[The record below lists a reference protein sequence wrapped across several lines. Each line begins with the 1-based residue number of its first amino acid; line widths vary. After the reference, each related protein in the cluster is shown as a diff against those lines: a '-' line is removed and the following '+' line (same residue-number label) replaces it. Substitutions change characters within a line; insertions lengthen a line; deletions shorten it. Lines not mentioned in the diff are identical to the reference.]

1 MPDHLRAL
9 VAVLFIAGIVFLI
22 ARAPACQAAM
32 AEEDFRRRRNLWLV
46 LTLMVFLAHSFWFFM
61 AAAAVLLAM
70 TGRRDPNPLALFL
83 FLLFAAPGMS
93 DEIPGFGLARQ
104 IFALSYPRLL
114 ALAILLPAALALL
127 LDPAAKNPA
136 AKWPDRLLA
145 AYIGLNLV
153 LQLNLDTFTN
163 TFRYGLY
170 YGMDIVLP
178 YYVASRSLR
187 KIEHFRDALMA
198 FAVAALVLAAIG
210 AFEFAKGWLL
220 YSPLDEALGVDWGYG
235 GYLQRGDSVR
245 ALASTGQPIALG
257 FTMAVACGVF
267 LYLRSAVSSR
277 GTWLLGMGLLLA
289 GLVAPVS
296 RGPWLGA
303 ALGYVAF
310 VATGPKPLEP
320 LSRIAFI
327 GLVAAPV
334 LFASPLGDKLV
345 ASLPFIGSEAN
356 DTFVYRQ
363 QLLEMSLG
371 LIREHPLFGSFDF
384 LKYMEDLRQGQGI
397 VDIVNTYLGI
407 ALTSGLVGLSLFVS
421 FFLAVAA
428 GVFRALRAGSSPDGE
443 TALLGRVLLAT
454 LAGILTIIFTV
465 SSITV
470 IPIIYWSMAGLG
482 LAYVRLAARPVPTPS
497 PAHPSPAPMAGFKA

>member
-1 MPDHLRAL
+1 
-9 VAVLFIAGIVFLI
+9 
-22 ARAPACQAAM
+22 
-32 AEEDFRRRRNLWLV
+32 RRRRNLWLV
-46 LTLMVFLAHSFWFFM
+46 VTLLVFLAHNFWFFM
-61 AAAAVLLAM
+61 AAAGLLLAM

-83 FLLFAAPGMS
+83 FLLFAAPGMG

-104 IFALSYPRLL
+104 VLTLNYPRLL
-114 ALAILLPAALALL
+114 ALTLLLPAALALV
-127 LDPAAKNPA
+127 LDPAANNPA

-145 AYIGLNLV
+145 AYIGLNLL

-163 TFRYGLY
+163 TLRYGLY

-178 YYVASRSLR
+178 YYVASRGLR

-220 YSPLDEALGVDWGYG
+220 YSTLDDVLGVSWAYG
-235 GYLQRGDSVR
+235 GYLQRGESLR

-267 LYLRSAVSSR
+267 LYLRSAVASR
-277 GTWLLGMGLLLA
+277 SAWLLGMGLLLL

-320 LSRIAFI
+320 LGRLAFI
-327 GLVAAPV
+327 GLVAAPL

-397 VDIVNTYLGI
+397 VDIVNTYLGV
-407 ALTSGLVGLSLFVS
+407 ALTSGLTGLSLFVS

-428 GVFRALRAGSSPDGE
+428 AIFRALRAGSSPDGE

-482 LAYVRLAARPVPTPS
+482 LAYVRLAAARPVPASSPPS
-497 PAHPSPAPMAGFKA
+497 PTHPSPAPMAGFKA